1 MTPPVAGARTDVPE
15 EGRAPPHRSGRPAL
29 RMLGRL
35 LWRIVLIYVCVA
47 GIVYVFQRRLQYMP
61 DGSAVSTPGKG
72 SPDPIE
78 EVTLTSPDGLRLEAW
93 YWAGTKPVTFYILH
107 GNGGHRG
114 HRLDWM
120 QDLHALGVSLF
131 IIDYR
136 SYGGSEG
143 VPTEEGLYMD
153 AEAGARW
160 LREKKGG
167 KVVYVGESLGSAVAV
182 ELATRIPP
190 DALIIQGGFASA
202 VDVARDVYFFLPVNL
217 LMKDRYDATL
227 RIGKVTCPML
237 FIHGDED
244 GIVPIRH
251 GKALFEAAMRSQRHG
266 GASIEWYAVR
276 GAGHNDVEETGGPE
290 YYARIRE
297 FLGDCGLL
305 P

>member
-1 MTPPVAGARTDVPE
+1 
-15 EGRAPPHRSGRPAL
+15 
-29 RMLGRL
+29 MLGRI
-35 LWRIVLIYVCVA
+35 LWKVAFVYGCVA
-47 GIVYVFQRRLQYMP
+47 GIIYVFQRRLQYMP
-61 DGSAVSTPGKG
+61 DGSAVSAPGNG
-72 SPDPIE
+72 SPGAIE
-78 EVTLTSPDGLRLEAW
+78 EVTLMSPDGLRLQAW
-93 YWAGTKPVTFYILH
+93 YLAGTKPVTFYILH

-114 HRLDWM
+114 YRLPWM
-120 QDLHALGVSLF
+120 QDLKDALGASIF

-143 VPTEEGLYMD
+143 TPTEEGLYMD

-217 LMKDRYDATL
+217 LMKDRYDAAR
-227 RIGKVTCPML
+227 RIGKVACPML

-244 GIVPIRH
+244 GIVPMRH
-251 GKALFEAAMRSQRHG
+251 GKALFEAAMRAERPG

-276 GAGHNDVEETGGPE
+276 GAGHNDVEETGGAE
-290 YYARIRE
+290 YHQRISE
-297 FLGDCGLL
+297 FLESCGIF